1 LAAENDGIM
10 HDRGGLTTQQM
21 DYHVREHVC
30 EIDQSMTIIDKQSVD
45 LAQCPPQIN
54 HCVTQISDL
63 AG

>member
-1 LAAENDGIM
+1 M